1 MRSLMSLEISRS
13 IIEKYFL
20 KPNEIIIE
28 VRQQNDTV
36 IVSSGDWQ
44 WRIESAERWPDF
56 IKSDKYQIFEVRPA
70 LFIDPPPR
78 ADGVAVLHDGR
89 MFCLGKDNEFSM
101 FFQQM
106 KDVINPLE
114 LAGLL
119 ANYQGKGPHL
129 ESAQNLII
137 RENDLSGL
145 LEDKQ
150 IAAIPDF
157 VLFQST
163 KSTDG
168 ALMLDFCT
176 FYIAQEPPDCTFKVG
191 LNRWNVEADGQGRL
205 AWSIWPIARSLRS
218 SRYSPS

>member
-1 MRSLMSLEISRS
+1 MSLEISRS

-20 KPNEIIIE
+20 EPNEIIIE
-28 VRQQNDTV
+28 ARQQNDTV

-44 WRIESAERWPDF
+44 WWIESAGRWPDF
-56 IKSDKYQIFEVRPA
+56 VKSDKYQIFEVRPA

-78 ADGVAVLHDGR
+78 PDGVAVLPDGR
-89 MFCLGKDNEFSM
+89 MFCLGKDNEFRM
-101 FFQQM
+101 FFQQL

-119 ANYQGKGPHL
+119 ANYQGKGPHF

-150 IAAIPDF
+150 IEAIPDLVMF
-157 VLFQST
+157 RST
-163 KSTDG
+163 RSTDS
-168 ALMLDFCT
+168 ALILDFCT
-176 FYIAQEPPDCTFKVG
+176 FYISREPPDFIFMIG
-191 LNRWNVEADGQGRL
+191 LNRWHVEADDQGRL
-205 AWSIWPIARSLRS
+205 EWSVSPIACGLRS
-218 SRYSPS
+218 SRYSPT